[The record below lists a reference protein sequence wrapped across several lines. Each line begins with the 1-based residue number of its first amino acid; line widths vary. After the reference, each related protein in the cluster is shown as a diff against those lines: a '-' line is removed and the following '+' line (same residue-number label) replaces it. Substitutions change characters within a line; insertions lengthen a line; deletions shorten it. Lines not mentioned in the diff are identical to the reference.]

1 MAEEQYPIFKSSGGA
16 FDRAKV
22 ESDAAKSGGSSLTS
36 EIGDSMRESNKAYK
50 EASDFYNQIFKE
62 EIKAL
67 DPAYDPNSINYTYAY
82 SPAST
87 DKRKIQRSIE
97 KGEEI
102 DGKEIVPIAKESA
115 SSKVKNAT
123 ALKVGS
129 VTQIVETVGIKTIKN
144 DMEGFEKVK
153 SDFDSKVQD
162 ENLKFEK
169 LLDKFQEVLSFFG
182 NPQPGQQNLLYT
194 PENNAIISALAKI
207 LSEEGFDSESVK
219 SMSAKYEEY
228 VDSLSSKAKSNSIES
243 VSQAGN
249 EQKPQETAS
258 VTTSEQKIEE
268 KIGGQEAQD
277 EKTTEGKLESPP
289 TSDLTQS
296 KPEPVTVTNEQG
308 IAESIEA
315 PNQSSIEPASTQE
328 TKNETPTSPASSPQ
342 AIDSSTPLA
351 SKESP
356 AATTTG
362 TQGEAKANETA
373 GQKESTSKK
382 GSSFIEEMFGG
393 LLSSTESQTPTFTSE
408 LKTLAESLESS
419 QVAKPLTESVSKGV
433 ESNTPSSSTNISG
446 LSTPSKGAEKA
457 STMGMAK
464 SVEKIQEKIGASPET
479 MSKVAGIKETVTQK
493 LSSTVQPEIT
503 STDNNTQTPS
513 TGQGVTSTE
522 GKTESSSA
530 ISEGKTEEIS
540 NQSPMS
546 TGSEEP
552 KAGKG
557 NEDLSNKMET
567 MISLLSQLNDTL
579 SGPLLVTSTTKKF
592 D

>member
-1 MAEEQYPIFKSSGGA
+1 LAEEQYPIFKSSGEA

-22 ESDAAKSGGSSLTS
+22 ESDIAKSGGSSITP
-36 EIGDSMRESNKAYK
+36 EIGDSMREADKAYK
-50 EASDFYNQIFKE
+50 EASDFYNQIFKD
-62 EIKAL
+62 EIKGL

-87 DKRKIQRSIE
+87 DKRKIKKSIE

-102 DGKEIVPIAKESA
+102 DGKDIVPIAKESA
-115 SSKVKNAT
+115 ASKVKNAT

-144 DMEGFEKVK
+144 DMEGFEKIQ
-153 SDFDSKVQD
+153 SDFNSKVQD
-162 ENLKFEK
+162 EDLKFEK
-169 LLDKFQEVLSFFG
+169 LLDNLQDILGLFRD
-182 NPQPGQQNLLYT
+182 PQPGQQNLLYT

-207 LSEEGFDSESVK
+207 LSEEGFNSDSVK
-219 SMSAKYEEY
+219 FMSAKYEEY
-228 VDSLSSKAKSNSIES
+228 VDSLSSKVKSNSIES
-243 VSQAGN
+243 VSQAGK
-249 EQKPQETAS
+249 EQKPQESAS

-268 KIGGQEAQD
+268 KTAAGE
-277 EKTTEGKLESPP
+277 KLESQQ
-289 TSDLTQS
+289 TTDLS
-296 KPEPVTVTNEQG
+296 SVKSEAVAVTKEQG
-308 IAESIEA
+308 ITESVET
-315 PNQSSIEPASTQE
+315 PKQSSIESASTPE
-328 TKNETPTSPASSPQ
+328 TKNEIPTST
-342 AIDSSTPLA
+342 SSTPKAIESTPSLA
-351 SKESP
+351 SPKTAPTS
-356 AATTTG
+356 
-362 TQGEAKANETA
+362 TQGEFPTGEPT

-408 LKTLAESLESS
+408 LKTLTESLESS
-419 QVAKPLTESVSKGV
+419 QVAKPLTESMSKGV
-433 ESNTPSSSTNISG
+433 ESNTPSVTTNVGG
-446 LSTPSKGAEKA
+446 LSSASKGAEKS
-457 STMGMAK
+457 STRGMVK

-493 LSSTVQPEIT
+493 LSSPVQPEIT
-503 STDNNTQTPS
+503 STDNKNTQTPS

-530 ISEGKTEEIS
+530 TSEGKTEEVS
-540 NQSPMS
+540 KQSPMS
-546 TGSEEP
+546 TSSEEP
-552 KAGKG
+552 KDGKG
-557 NEDLSNKMET
+557 NEDLSNKMGT

>member
-1 MAEEQYPIFKSSGGA
+1 MAEEQYQIFKSSGGS

-22 ESDAAKSGGSSLTS
+22 EIDMMKSGEASITS
-36 EIGDSMRESNKAYK
+36 EIGDSMVKSDKAYK

-67 DPAYDPNSINYTYAY
+67 DPAYDPSSTNYIYAY

-87 DKRKIQRSIE
+87 DKRKIKRDIE

-102 DGKEIVPIAKESA
+102 DGNEIVPIAKESA
-115 SSKVKNAT
+115 ASKVKNAT
-123 ALKVGS
+123 ALKIGS
-129 VTQIVETVGIKTIKN
+129 VTQIVENVGIKTIKN
-144 DMEGFEKVK
+144 DMEGFENVK
-153 SDFDSKVQD
+153 NDFNSKVQD

-169 LLDKFQEVLSFFG
+169 LLDKFQDILSFFR
-182 NPQPGQQNLLYT
+182 NPQPRQQSLLYT

-207 LSEEGFDSESVK
+207 LSQEGFDSDSVK
-219 SMSAKYEEY
+219 SMSAKYDEY

-243 VSQAGN
+243 VSQAEN
-249 EQKPQETAS
+249 EQKTQETAS

-268 KIGGQEAQD
+268 KIGGQEARD
-277 EKTTEGKLESPP
+277 EKTTEGKLEFP
-289 TSDLTQS
+289 TSSDLTQT
-296 KPEPVTVTNEQG
+296 KPEPVAVTNEQG

-342 AIDSSTPLA
+342 SIDSSTPLA

-356 AATTTG
+356 AATTAG
-362 TQGEAKANETA
+362 TQGEDKANETA
-373 GQKESTSKK
+373 GQKESTSQK

-408 LKTLAESLESS
+408 LKTLTESLESS

-433 ESNTPSSSTNISG
+433 ESNTSSASTNIAG
-446 LSTPSKGAEKA
+446 LSTPSKGAEKS
-457 STMGMAK
+457 STMGMVK
-464 SVEKIQEKIGASPET
+464 SVEKIQEKIGVSPET

-530 ISEGKTEEIS
+530 ISEGNAEEIS
-540 NQSPMS
+540 KQSPMS
-546 TGSEEP
+546 TSSEEP